1 MTFLKSTWA
10 PRGVVALVALI
21 GLACASG
28 GSSGDAAVPPDSV
41 DCGSLVACDDEQQ
54 CSDGA
59 QCFKI
64 KSCPGFVC
72 ANVEVA
78 CKLECDSRAC
88 LVLESHP
95 MMIGCR

>member
-1 MTFLKSTWA
+1 VTFSKSTSA
-10 PRGVVALVALI
+10 QRRVLALLALI

-28 GSSGDAAVPPDSV
+28 GSSGDGAASPDGV
-41 DCGSLVACDDEQQ
+41 DCGSLTACDDNQQ
-54 CSDGA
+54 CGNGA

-72 ANVEVA
+72 ADVKTA
-78 CKLECDSRAC
+78 CEFECGSRDC

>member
-1 MTFLKSTWA
+1 MTFSKSISA
-10 PRGVVALVALI
+10 PRRLVALLTLI

-28 GSSGDAAVPPDSV
+28 GSSGDGAASPESV
-41 DCGSLVACDDEQQ
+41 DCDSLAACDDEQQ
-54 CSDGA
+54 CGGGA

-72 ANVEVA
+72 ANVQAA
-78 CKLECDSRAC
+78 CKLECGSRDC
-88 LVLESHP
+88 LVLESQP

>member
-1 MTFLKSTWA
+1 MTVSKSTWA
-10 PRGVVALVALI
+10 PRCAATLLALI

-28 GSSGDAAVPPDSV
+28 GSSGDGAASPDGV
-41 DCGSLVACDDEQQ
+41 DCDSLTACDDQQQ
-54 CSDGA
+54 CGGGA

-72 ANVEVA
+72 ANVKAA
-78 CKLECDSRAC
+78 CQLECGSGAC
-88 LVLESHP
+88 LVLESQP